1 MKRSI
6 LLLSLALAL
15 PAFAG
20 TSAKQEIAPAPA
32 PEPSIWQWFA
42 GASAGYLLDN
52 EEAFY
57 SAHVGV
63 DTPWNVAGANV
74 ALFLEVGYT
83 EPDQSIDFIRQTQFD
98 VENEIIPVTLN
109 VKFEKAFT
117 DKFGAYLGAGA
128 GVAFVDT
135 KVKAFGDSASDD
147 DTVFTGQVFAGVV
160 YNVTPS
166 FEVFGGARW
175 IYFDDAD
182 VFGAEG
188 EALGLGDLGGSDAL
202 LEAGIRYNF

>member
-42 GASAGYLLDN
+42 GASAGYLVDN
-52 EEAFY
+52 DEAFY
-57 SAHVGV
+57 TAHVGV
-63 DTPWNVAGANV
+63 DTPWTVGGATV
-74 ALFLEVGYT
+74 SLFLEGLYT
-83 EPDQSIDFIRQTQFD
+83 KPEETFSGLRQTDLDIETQ
-98 VENEIIPVTLN
+98 IIPVTLN
-109 VKFEKAFT
+109 VKFEKAIV
-117 DKFGAYLGAGA
+117 GNLSGYIGAGA

-135 KVKAFGDSASDD
+135 DVHDDIFGDSSINDE
-147 DTVFTGQVFAGVV
+147 VFAGQIFAGVV
-160 YNVTPS
+160 YNITPS

-175 IYFDDAD
+175 IHLED
-182 VFGAEG
+182 
-188 EALGLGDLGGSDAL
+188 SDAL
-202 LEAGIRYNF
+202 SAVENEDFGFEGGLRYNF

>member
-42 GASAGYLLDN
+42 GASAGYLVDN

-63 DTPWNVAGANV
+63 DTPWTVGGATV
-74 ALFLEVGYT
+74 SLFLEGLYT
-83 EPDQSIDFIRQTQFD
+83 KPEDSFDGLRQFD
-98 VENEIIPVTLN
+98 VNVETQIIPVTLN
-109 VKFEKAFT
+109 VKFERQIV
-117 DKFGAYLGAGA
+117 GNLSGYIGAGA

-135 KVKAFGDSASDD
+135 DVHDDIFGDSSINDE
-147 DTVFTGQVFAGVV
+147 VFAGQIFAGVV
-160 YNVTPS
+160 YNITPS

-175 IYFDDAD
+175 IHLED
-182 VFGAEG
+182 
-188 EALGLGDLGGSDAL
+188 SDAL
-202 LEAGIRYNF
+202 SAVENEDFGFEGGLRYNF

>member
-63 DTPWNVAGANV
+63 DTPWTVAGAKV
-74 ALFLEVGYT
+74 ALFLEGAYT
-83 EPDQSIDFIRQTQFD
+83 KPEETFEGLRQFD
-98 VENEIIPVTLN
+98 TDVETQIIPVTLN
-109 VKFEKAFT
+109 VKFEREIV
-117 DKFGAYLGAGA
+117 GNLSGYIGAGA

-135 KVKAFGDSASDD
+135 DSHNELFGDDSINDE
-147 DTVFTGQVFAGVV
+147 VFAGQVFAGVV

-175 IYFDDAD
+175 IYLDDS
-182 VFGAEG
+182 
-188 EALGLGDLGGSDAL
+188 EALQAVDNEDFVFEG
-202 LEAGIRYNF
+202 GIRYNF

>member
-1 MKRSI
+1 MKRTT

-20 TSAKQEIAPAPA
+20 TSSKEVIAPAPA

-42 GASAGYLLDN
+42 GASAGYLVDN

-63 DTPWNVAGANV
+63 DTPWTVATANV
-74 ALFLEVGYT
+74 AFFLEVGYT
-83 EPDQSIDFIRQTQFD
+83 KPEETFNGLRQTDID
-98 VENEIIPVTLN
+98 VETQIIPVTLN
-109 VKFEKAFT
+109 VKFEKAIV
-117 DKFGAYLGAGA
+117 GNLSGYIGAGA

-135 KVKAFGDSASDD
+135 DVHEDLFNNDASINDE
-147 DTVFTGQVFAGVV
+147 VFAGQVFAGLV

-175 IYFDDAD
+175 IYLDDT
-182 VFGAEG
+182 
-188 EALGLGDLGGSDAL
+188 DAL
-202 LEAGIRYNF
+202 FAVDNEDYIVEGGLRYNF